1 VFEILL
7 TRLKGC
13 DMEDGGSLQELV
25 LCGGRYKTSC
35 EKIWKPR
42 DQKSEGRDT
51 NINEVISLA
60 DKLLI

>member
-1 VFEILL
+1 
-7 TRLKGC
+7 
-13 DMEDGGSLQELV
+13 MEDGGSLQELV